1 MSVPVLA
8 PQVGASAAGT
18 AEVHAALQAGAEVL
32 AAVKGAGPATELKIP
47 AALLEQLAA
56 SVVSLASAVL
66 QMKPQPAGSGA
77 PAQVN
82 AQISVTSVYGA
93 ASNQH
98 EHLSE
103 LATKTRLQA
112 IDLGMNVKV
121 ELGLANG
128 YWPWV
133 MSISGQ
139 APKEKLESL
148 RAFVAAELGVA
159 GGGSIGKISVDK
171 YEPA

>member
-1 MSVPVLA
+1 MSAPVITAQLGTPA
-8 PQVGASAAGT
+8 TGA
-18 AEVHAALQAGAEVL
+18 AEVQAALHAGAEVL
-32 AAVKGAGPATELKIP
+32 AALKGAGPVTELKIP
-47 AALLEQLAA
+47 AALLEQLAG
-56 SVVSLASAVL
+56 SVVKLASAVL
-66 QMKPQPAGSGA
+66 EMKGQTPPTV
-77 PAQVN
+77 AQVN

-98 EHLSE
+98 EHLSA
-103 LATKTRLQA
+103 LATKTRLRA

-121 ELGLANG
+121 ELGLASG

-148 RAFVAAELGVA
+148 RSFVAAELGVA

-171 YEPA
+171 YEAA